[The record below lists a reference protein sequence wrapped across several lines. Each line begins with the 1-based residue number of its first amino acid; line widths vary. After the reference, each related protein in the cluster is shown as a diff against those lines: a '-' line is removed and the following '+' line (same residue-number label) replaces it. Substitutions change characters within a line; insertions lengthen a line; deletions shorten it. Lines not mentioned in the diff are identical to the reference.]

1 MFCGPPPPAPTN
13 GGLSTFSSSSASSSS
28 VVQFPTFGTVVEYT
42 CGEGRR
48 LFTEEEG
55 MHDTTAVQCQWDGTW
70 NPSEVRICLSRAVD
84 NRSLS
89 CNRMRNGSLGTVFH
103 CQS

>member
-1 MFCGPPPPAPTN
+1 MTIPFAPEMFCGPPPPAPTN
-13 GGLSTFSSSSASSSS
+13 GGLSTYSASSSSS

-70 NPSEVRICLSRAVD
+70 NPPEVRICQCRKPTEQWTTV
-84 NRSLS
+84 RSLA
-89 CNRMRNGSLGTVFH
+89 TE
-103 CQS
+103 